1 MLIRILLLTLF
12 LGLSASY
19 AQQKKALTH
28 DDYDLWKRI
37 AKTHISKNGNI
48 IVATVSTNT
57 GRGDGYLNIFNVKTR
72 ESIRFKNGYKSKV
85 SSDGNYVFF
94 LRKPDYEISWK
105 ERKDEVKKEKRAKDD
120 FFIFDVRKDQ
130 LLDSM
135 MRVKSFKIPE
145 KTSGWVVMEKYK
157 NDQPE
162 KYDRQK
168 HTSEKKEV
176 KKHQTENLSQK
187 SNYGLVYNIK
197 NQSSDTLFQLKDF
210 QLPKEGNNFIF
221 STTLGNKKADLGVFS
236 YDVQKGART
245 LLDSSH
251 YAYKGLSIDHSGKQ
265 LAFVAAQDSTETD
278 SLKYELF
285 YVKKNELKK
294 ITDTLGQNLRE
305 DWRLSAVQR
314 PYFSKNG
321 KRLFFYSRP
330 KRHFHIDSTLLEDE
344 IPDVDIWTYRD
355 KLIQPEQKAKLKQLK
370 DKAYQSFYNTENQKI
385 VNLHDQSMEYIS
397 FDEAHEQRY
406 VLGHANSPYGI
417 QRSWNYPYLL
427 DYYIVDTHTGKKRLA
442 LKGSS
447 AKPILSPDG
456 NYAVFYDQEAK
467 AWWKLDLDKNI
478 KINLTKNLS
487 VNFYDEENDRPML
500 PRAYGFGG
508 FTKNGKALIYDQY
521 DIWSV
526 GLSGDEKPINI
537 TKFGRE
543 KKIEYRSLR
552 LDPENRNAVTYY
564 NGGILISALDKTNK
578 SGSLYALNPKNG
590 KKQTL
595 VETDDFMLSGIEKA
609 EDGKTLVFRKQN
621 FQNYPDL
628 YVIKKP
634 GGSPLRIT
642 EVNPQQSHFK
652 WGSVELVSWKAYDG
666 VALEGLLYKPEDFD
680 PNKKYPMISYFYE
693 KKSDTYN
700 RYHSPQPSASTVN
713 MSYLVSNGYVV
724 FVPDIVY
731 KVGQP
736 GQDAYNSIVSGVEA
750 MEAKGFIDSDN
761 MALQGQSW
769 GGYQTAYL
777 VTVTNKFK
785 AAMAGAPVSNMTSAY
800 GGIRWKSGMS
810 RAYQYEKTQ
819 SRIGKN
825 LWEGIDLYLENSPL
839 FGIPNIE
846 TPLLIMHN
854 DADGAVPYY
863 QSIEM
868 FMGMRR
874 LNKPVWLLVYN
885 DESHNLSQLKN
896 KQDLSIRMMQYFD
909 HYLKG
914 APAPLWMT
922 QGLPNIMK
930 GKELRYDLDKS

>member
-1 MLIRILLLTLF
+1 MS
-12 LGLSASY
+12 GSY
-19 AQQKKALTH
+19 AQQKEALTH
-28 DDYDLWKRI
+28 DDYDLWKKI
-37 AKTHISKNGNI
+37 EKTHISKSGNI
-48 IVATVSTNT
+48 VVATVSTST
-57 GRGDGYLNIFNVKTR
+57 GRGDGYLNIFNIKKR
-72 ESIRFKNGYKSKV
+72 ESIQFKNGYKPQV

-94 LRKPDYEISWK
+94 LRKPDYKMSRK
-105 ERKDEVKKEKRAKDD
+105 ERKDDVKKEKRAKDD
-120 FFIFDVRKDQ
+120 FFIFDVRQNK

-135 MRVKSFKIPE
+135 ISVKSFKIPE
-145 KTSGWVVMEKYK
+145 NTSGWVVMEKYK
-157 NDQPE
+157 NNLPE
-162 KYDRQK
+162 KDK
-168 HTSEKKEV
+168 SKKNTSSKKEA
-176 KKHQTENLSQK
+176 KKHRTENLSQQ
-187 SNYGLVYNIK
+187 SNYGLVYNLI
-197 NQSSDTLFQLKDF
+197 NQSRDTLFQLKDF
-210 QLPKEGNNFIF
+210 QLPKEGYNFIF
-221 STTLGNKKADLGVFS
+221 STTKGDKKADLGVFS
-236 YDVQKGART
+236 YDVQKGTKT

-251 YAYKGLSIDHSGKQ
+251 YAYKQLSIDRFGKQ
-265 LAFVAAQDSTETD
+265 MAFLAAQDSTKTD

-285 YVKKNELKK
+285 YVKNNEIKK
-294 ITDTLGQNLRE
+294 ITDTLGQNLRKN
-305 DWRLSAVQR
+305 WRLSAAQR

-321 KRLFFYSRP
+321 KRLFFSSRP
-330 KRHFHIDSTLLEDE
+330 KQQFHIDSMLLEDE
-344 IPDVDIWTYRD
+344 IPDVDIWTYSD

-370 DKAYQSFYNTENQKI
+370 DKAYQTLFNIENEKI
-385 VNLHDQSMEYIS
+385 VALHNENMEYIS

-406 VLGHANSPYGI
+406 ILGHTNSPYGI
-417 QRSWNYPYLL
+417 QRSWNYPHLQ
-427 DYYIVDTHTGKKRLA
+427 DYYIVDTHTGNKRLA
-442 LKGSS
+442 LKSS
-447 AKPILSPDG
+447 YSKPIFSPDG
-456 NYAVFYDQEAK
+456 NHSIFYDYEAK
-467 AWWKLDLDKNI
+467 EWWALDLHKNI
-478 KINLTKNLS
+478 KTSLTKNLA

-508 FTKNGKALIYDQY
+508 FTENGKALIYDQY

-526 GLSGDEKPINI
+526 GLSGNEQPINL
-537 TKFGRE
+537 TKSGR
-543 KKIEYRSLR
+543 KNNIEYRSFR

-564 NGGILISALDKTNK
+564 NGGILVKAFNKTNK
-578 SGSLYALNPKNG
+578 SESLYALNPKNG

-595 VETDDFMLSGIEKA
+595 VETDDFMLSGIELS

-628 YVIKKP
+628 FVITKP
-634 GGSPLRIT
+634 GEQPFKIT
-642 EVNPQQSHFK
+642 NANPQQRNFK

-666 VALEGLLYKPEDFD
+666 QALEGLLYKPDDFD

-731 KVGQP
+731 TVGQP

-769 GGYQTAYL
+769 GGYQIAYL

-810 RAYQYEKTQ
+810 RAFQYEKTQ

-825 LWEGIDLYLENSPL
+825 LWEGLDLYMENSPL

-885 DESHNLSQLKN
+885 NESHNLSKLKN

-922 QGLPNIMK
+922 EGLPNIMK
-930 GKELRYDLDKS
+930 GKDLRYDLDKS